1 MIADVESAAGRNLPS
16 LIESA
21 VSAGVTVVQLRSKQ
35 QSTRAFCDLA
45 RDVIRILKPKG
56 VPLVVNDRVDVALAC
71 GADGVHLGQLD
82 LRLRDARR
90 ILGPSKLIGISV
102 NTIEEAREAENG
114 DADYLGVGPL
124 FATSSKS
131 RLRPILGLEGLRRIR
146 KQVRLPLLAI
156 GGISTANVVPV
167 RRAGADGVA
176 VISALISAP
185 DIADAAAV
193 LAVGPEKL

>member
-1 MIADVESAAGRNLPS
+1 MIADVDSAAGGNLPS
-16 LIESA
+16 LIEAA
-21 VSAGVTVVQLRSKQ
+21 VSGGVTVVQLRSKR

-45 RDVIRILKPKG
+45 RDVIRILKPRRI
-56 VPLVVNDRVDVALAC
+56 PLIINDRIDVALAC
-71 GADGVHLGQLD
+71 GADGVHLGQQD
-82 LRLRDARR
+82 LLLTDARR
-90 ILGPSKLIGISV
+90 ILGPSGIIGISV
-102 NTIEEAREAENG
+102 NTIEEARDAENG
-114 DADYLGVGPL
+114 GADYLGVGPL
-124 FATSSKS
+124 FPTSSKS

-156 GGISTANVVPV
+156 GGISTDNAAAV

-185 DIADAAAV
+185 DIAGAAAE